1 MLYSIPM
8 NEITREIHRLYD
20 QNIIL
25 KSQNMELLERIT
37 RLQEEKEELS
47 AMLWVKLNTKQ
58 DVRRKALQN
67 I

>member
-1 MLYSIPM
+1 M
-8 NEITREIHRLYD
+8 NGITKEIHRLYD

-47 AMLWVKLNTKQ
+47 AMLWVKMNTKQ
-58 DVRRKALQN
+58 AVRRQALQN
-67 I
+67 V

>member
-8 NEITREIHRLYD
+8 QEITRELTRLYD
-20 QNIIL
+20 QNMIL

-37 RLQEEKEELS
+37 RLQEENSELS
-47 AMLWVKLNTKQ
+47 AMLWVKMNTKQ
-58 DVRRKALQN
+58 ATRRKALQN